1 VLGRHLRVTS
11 LGVSR
16 LAAQHIGASRVRTVQ
31 GIVSWLLAVQAQDP
45 LAARWALGARLP
57 GVTERD
63 VIAALDDGRI
73 LRTHVMRGTWQ
84 YVVPEDLQWLLS
96 LFGPKVRASAA
107 RRHQQLGLDAKT
119 LARSEALLEKALQ
132 QKPALSREGA
142 REVLEAA
149 KPGKVDVKALEAD
162 LLSMDFV
169 EACAFGSFEKSYS
182 CPAETLEN
190 LSFTRTTAEGD
201 LSFQLQGTVAEPKV
215 THTNF
220 QSPPSTKTQVFVS
233 KGEPYLQ
240 VTAFGAKEYH
250 RVLSYEAGVL
260 VVKLTKDGKLRSKSP
275 KWFAQVRVAIP
286 RLFESTGR

>member
-1 VLGRHLRVTS
+1 M
-11 LGVSR
+11 
-16 LAAQHIGASRVRTVQ
+16 RTVLLCLFATQ
-31 GIVSWLLAVQAQDP
+31 AMAQVPVERQPDLTVFKPTVS
-45 LAARWALGARLP
+45 
-57 GVTERD
+57 
-63 VIAALDDGRI
+63 AALKKA
-73 LRTHVMRGTWQ
+73 LRT
-84 YVVPEDLQWLLS
+84 
-96 LFGPKVRASAA
+96 
-107 RRHQQLGLDAKT
+107 
-119 LARSEALLEKALQ
+119 
-132 QKPALSREGA
+132 

-169 EACAFGSFEKSYS
+169 EACAFGSFEKSSS